1 MKYDVAIIGAGIS
14 GACIARE
21 LSKTTAKVVMIDK
34 ENDVSCGT
42 SKANSGIVHAG
53 YDPVPGT
60 LMAKYNVQGASMFP
74 DLAKELDFDYKEIG
88 SLVLAFDESGIEKIK
103 SLYERGIKNKV
114 RHVELLSEEQVK
126 SLEPNINENVK
137 GALFS
142 KTAGIISPYQTT
154 WAIAENAV
162 MNGVEFLRD
171 TMVHSITKKEDGS
184 FELETSGGTIQ
195 ADYVVNAAGL
205 CADKISKMAGAR
217 NFKIVQRRGEYCLLD
232 SNCKSLVNH
241 VLFQTPTSLGKGVLV
256 TQTVDGNILIG
267 PSAETES
274 PDTIDY
280 LGTTSSGQDKILE
293 MAGLSVIDIPRRN
306 IINSFAGIRAV
317 AFEQVDGEWKN
328 LEDFIVEEDNTVK
341 GFVNVAGIC
350 SPGLTSAPAI
360 GVDVVNILKKSGL
373 KVESNNN
380 FNGSRKSI
388 PSFKNATV
396 EQKHELIKKDKRYG
410 QIICRCEMITEGE
423 IVAAIKSPLGAV
435 DLDGVKRRTRAGMG
449 RCQAGFCSPR
459 VTEII
464 SRELGI
470 PMVNVTKKGGTSYI
484 LEGKTRATVSDVA
497 E

>member
-103 SLYERGIKNKV
+103 TLYERGIKNKV

-162 MNGVEFLRD
+162 MNGVEFFRD

-293 MAGLSVIDIPRRN
+293 MASLSVTDIPRRN

-328 LEDFIVEEDNTVK
+328 LEDFIVEEDSTVK

-373 KVESNNN
+373 KVESNNK

-396 EQKHELIKKDKRYG
+396 EQKQELIKKDKRYG